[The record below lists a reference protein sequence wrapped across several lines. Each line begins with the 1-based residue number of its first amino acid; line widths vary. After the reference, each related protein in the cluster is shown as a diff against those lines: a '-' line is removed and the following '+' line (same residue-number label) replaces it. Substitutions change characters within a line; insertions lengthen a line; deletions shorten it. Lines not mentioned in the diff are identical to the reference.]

1 MGWLSKRRGVISVF
15 LLIIFMVTFVFT
27 GALVDAGR
35 YRIAQTYAEAALDS
49 ATTSILSHYNKLMYD
64 LYGVFAVD
72 MDAKDKDA
80 MEAEIK
86 TLYKTYVDEMLG
98 IAELDTSEYGT
109 ILSEVVEKLFD
120 DSESDSDE
128 ILHNLS
134 LNGLYDFSG
143 TDSMK
148 AGSTVTLADY
158 TYVENQIIEHMKY
171 RAPVSMI
178 QSASG
183 FVGMI
188 QTIGEMGETITAVKE
203 KVAITKEYKE
213 MQTSIAEAP
222 GDAAAFAAKVKTFL
236 DTYTEA
242 NMLNAADAF
251 DKVFTEAATDYK
263 TKLAA
268 ADKKYLDDLKDDTI
282 TAIETNFLTL
292 INEVAD
298 LKNDISTAESWIKF
312 YNDEIEDL
320 KKKIAEEEEK
330 EKPSAS
336 RITSYNN
343 EIADYEDA
351 VTMREK
357 EKSDLEEELASK
369 ETTLAP
375 VLSDI
380 ATVESRY
387 QSGIVSGDVSGLVN
401 KAWEVNSNS
410 KYGNVDIYELNR
422 IREQSWNNAAEDY
435 KSDVAGAVG
444 KASGY
449 FNAMKTSAA
458 ALVTEAETLL
468 TQLQK
473 NLNDSEQYI
482 GKLKDLGNRSDNVSQ
497 ICNVDVQ
504 TAKSSAGATVEIIPY
519 VERMRS
525 CLACFSEG
533 IQGDSGD
540 VDLAAWVAERE
551 TSIIEEVQTNF
562 SKNPPE
568 LGTKL
573 SLKSELQNNTAFKNL
588 NIVQKAA
595 LKETTEFQK
604 DYTTTESE
612 GSTKTKAEKITDQ
625 DVSSDDMKKKVAED
639 VKKKD
644 AGGAEIEIDTLLIT
658 ENPGLLDIN
667 FVHTEAS
674 EYEEPEASG
683 DISGKV
689 SIDVV
694 DRLLSALDTLVNSI
708 SGLLETGRDNIYINT
723 YILETFPNYYTHYKK
738 ADDNK
743 DNKLLSDPY
752 KNYNASLAE
761 VEFIITGAG
770 VDKDKSFASLAED
783 PEGFDAVIA
792 EIKSWFG
799 IDPEDPVGIGELSAK
814 SIKTRL
820 YGLRLLFNTVS
831 IFLDPTMYAQANT
844 LSAWAGPFAP
854 AVAVVV
860 MIAWVLA
867 ETAID
872 VQVLTA
878 GDLFGIKLEKDEG
891 KVPLLKLR
899 ADEWHISVKGALEAM
914 AETIANSVIDEVVKG
929 LSEGVDQVAEAVRGQ
944 ADALMYDVYTQC
956 KDGTNETFDSIL
968 NSNAVQDSKDALLQW
983 GDDFTNNVTTL
994 AEEKGLDVTTEAEKI
1009 NTEIDAVIN
1018 NATDHATEVVNK
1030 ELESARTTIN
1040 KYMDDTYT
1048 TVNTKVLEQYDKV
1061 SDKITTAAKDAVE
1074 AGGDELKNLL
1084 NNNKDKYLP
1093 SGVTEGNVD
1102 SRFTIT
1108 MGYTDYLQFFL
1119 FIMNGEVKMKRV
1131 MALMQANLTNQR
1143 NLNYKTGEKDSVDK
1157 VLLEYYPASVWADM
1171 ELDIKYMFMTDQLVP
1186 AAWKENGRMK
1196 FNVYSSQGY

>member
-251 DKVFTEAATDYK
+251 DKIFTDAVNDYK
-263 TKLAA
+263 AA
-268 ADKKYLDDLKDDTI
+268 LKEADDTYLEDLKDDTL
-282 TAIETNFLTL
+282 TAIKDNFEDLME
-292 INEVAD
+292 EVAELED
-298 LKNDISTAESWIKF
+298 DIEDAE
-312 YNDEIEDL
+312 DEIEDCEDW
-320 KKKIAEEEEK
+320 IE
-330 EKPSAS
+330 
-336 RITSYNN
+336 
-343 EIADYEDA
+343 DYEDLL
-351 VTMREK
+351 REEKK
-357 EKSDLEEELASK
+357 EEEPSESLITYYEDEIEYWEEELGEW
-369 ETTLAP
+369 ETTKSGLEAELAP
-375 VLSDI
+375 KNATLVPVLADI
-380 ATVESRY
+380 ATVESHY
-387 QSGIVSGDVSGLVN
+387 LSGNISGLEN
-401 KAWEVNSNS
+401 KARTVNNNS
-410 KYGNVDIYELNR
+410 KYGYVNISELKE
-422 IREQSWNNAAEDY
+422 IRDLSKADAAEDY

-449 FNAMKTSAA
+449 FNAMKTSAT

-708 SGLLETGRDNIYINT
+708 GGLLETGRDNIYINT

-1102 SRFTIT
+1102 SRFTIM